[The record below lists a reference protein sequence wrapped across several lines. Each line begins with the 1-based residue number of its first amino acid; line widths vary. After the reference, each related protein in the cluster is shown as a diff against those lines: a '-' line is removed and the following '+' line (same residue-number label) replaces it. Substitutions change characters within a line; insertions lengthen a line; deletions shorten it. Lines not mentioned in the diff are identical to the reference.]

1 MEPQPS
7 PSPRNKSV
15 EIATNYINQQNLL
28 CLGPN
33 NDFSYHFRNFHPFSF
48 SQREFSFS
56 SPLFFYLH
64 FYFQSQ
70 TSPTER
76 FEALRYDS
84 GLDSASIV
92 PYQRTS
98 TGVSTFGVIFH
109 SFFSTTISRRKF
121 SVRFSF
127 ERLTPTQSS
136 LASDVLLSPTER
148 AETTGFIDAAIEYNQ
163 TRCFEGR
170 LQHSALELL

>member
-1 MEPQPS
+1 MTFLIIF
-7 PSPRNKSV
+7 V
-15 EIATNYINQQNLL
+15 
-28 CLGPN
+28 
-33 NDFSYHFRNFHPFSF
+33 FFHPFSF

-56 SPLFFYLH
+56 WQLFFYLH
-64 FYFQSQ
+64 FYFQSR
-70 TSPTER
+70 TSPDKR

-92 PYQRTS
+92 SYQRISTS
-98 TGVSTFGVIFH
+98 ISTFGVIFH
-109 SFFSTTISRRKF
+109 SFFLTTISRRKF

-127 ERLTPTQSS
+127 ERLTPTQPS
-136 LASDVLLSPTER
+136 LASDVSLFPTER
-148 AETTGFIDAAIEYNQ
+148 AETTRFIDAAIEYNQ